1 MAADVDNA
9 AWTNYLRRMK
19 LAMQLLLVMMLT
31 VFAAAA
37 GGVVPVALSQ
47 PVHAAMVD
55 QPRMEMAD
63 CEACASE
70 QMQAGMSACGSVCI
84 SAAVVTGGVQ
94 SPHPAAVS
102 CVRFPVGDCELTGQ
116 ARLPELTPPK
126 QILS

>member
-1 MAADVDNA
+1 
-9 AWTNYLRRMK
+9 MK
-19 LAMQLLLVMMLT
+19 LAMQLLLVMMLA

-37 GGVVPVALSQ
+37 GSAVSVALAE

-55 QPRMEMAD
+55 QPSMEMAD

-84 SAAVVTGGVQ
+84 SAAVAAGGVQ
-94 SPHPAAVS
+94 SPHAEAVS
-102 CVRFPVGDCELTGQ
+102 CVRFPIGKCELTGQ